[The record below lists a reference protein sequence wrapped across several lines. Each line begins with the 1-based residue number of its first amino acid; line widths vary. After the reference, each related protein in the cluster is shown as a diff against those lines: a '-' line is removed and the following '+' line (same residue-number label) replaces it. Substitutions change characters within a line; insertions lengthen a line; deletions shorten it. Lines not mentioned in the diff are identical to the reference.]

1 MNTDDEQRESL
12 IADIRASMIKKQIM
26 VILIAIFGGALL
38 GYATHWLAPFGV
50 WIMMWSNNIDRKP

>member
-1 MNTDDEQRESL
+1 MSTEETEDAL
-12 IADIRASMIKKQIM
+12 LKAIRASMIKNQIM